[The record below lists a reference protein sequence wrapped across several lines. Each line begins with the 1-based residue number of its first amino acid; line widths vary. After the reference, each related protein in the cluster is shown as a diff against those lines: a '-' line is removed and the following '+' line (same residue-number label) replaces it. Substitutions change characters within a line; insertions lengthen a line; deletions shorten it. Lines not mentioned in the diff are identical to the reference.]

1 MRYRMWVDLWLVL
14 SSLPQRR
21 MRRIG
26 GGGIAGFIQA
36 TAVVVFGLLAASTA
50 AQAAPPT
57 ASIVVADDSLT
68 IGETT
73 LVTITFSE
81 QVTGFTN
88 ADLSVPNG
96 WLSAVSS
103 SDGGITWTA
112 TFTPGARITVS
123 SNAIILD
130 NTGVSNAGGESG
142 VGTTDSNNY
151 AIDTARPT
159 ATVVVANTH
168 LGIGQT
174 SEVTITFSEAVTGFT
189 NADLTTAN
197 GTLSGLSSSDGGIT
211 WMATLTPTAGVTQSG
226 NVITLNLNGVADV
239 AGNTGAGTV
248 QSNAYALDSQ
258 RPTATIT
265 LSQAIVH
272 AGQTATV
279 TFTFSEAVTGFS
291 LADVATSNA
300 ALSNLSTS
308 NNIVFTAM
316 LTPVEGIIAPTNVII
331 LNVLG
336 VTDQAGNAGT
346 GTTNSASYAIDT
358 VSTLTIS
365 PPTLPSAVV
374 GTVFSQTIAASG
386 GTRPYSY
393 RVTVGAL
400 PAEIKLDPVTGVLSG
415 TPTRADSYNFTIT
428 ATDASQLAKDANY
441 TLAVNEAV
449 PTAMPD
455 NATAIAGQPASI
467 RVTENDTGIISSI
480 AIATAPARGTVS
492 VSGTT
497 IVYTPAPD
505 FSGTDTLR
513 YTATG
518 PGGTS
523 APALVTIAV
532 GEAAPAAMPDKA
544 TAIAGQPVSIR
555 VIENDTGAISS
566 VAIATAPAKGTAS
579 VDGTMIVYTPAPDFS
594 GTDTLRYTATGPG
607 GTSALALVTIE
618 VAARPVAITRH
629 VSVEAGKQV
638 VIDLTD
644 GATGGPFTTAALV
657 SASPSSAGP
666 SSISNLKLT
675 FTPSV
680 TFEGSMAIVFTLSN
694 AFATSLPATIHF
706 DVTGR
711 PDPSR
716 DTEVIG
722 LLSAQV
728 DSAKRFAGNQTRN
741 FNSRLEQLHDEGDR
755 RRNSMAIE
763 LGYATGRQ
771 EAADDRFAD
780 VLRNNPAGT
789 SSSGVPDFAMQNYAA
804 DGKEHKPRSKPAD
817 VDLGSFA
824 VWTGGYVNF
833 GKQNGGNISLDYTT
847 AGLSAGVDYRFS
859 KSLVAGFGFGY
870 GRDATDIGSNGTE
883 SRAHAYSAAI
893 YASYSPV
900 KSVFLDGLIG
910 GSWLDFASRRHE
922 TPTGN
927 FALGDR
933 NGRQLFGSITA
944 SYEQRN
950 EAWLVSPYGRLD
962 FSRSWLDSFSERGV
976 DAYTLKYGSQT
987 VDTLSGVAGLRLE
1000 YAIPMDWG
1008 VLKPGA
1014 RVEYTHDFEG
1024 SSRVKLGYADVE
1036 GLPYEQVTGGSGSD
1050 YVTLGASLDAALNYD
1065 WTANLDYRTAVG
1077 TGNRNHAFGLRV
1089 GKKF

>member
-1 MRYRMWVDLWLVL
+1 MRYRLWADLWLML

-26 GGGIAGFIQA
+26 GSAIAGFIH
-36 TAVVVFGLLAASTA
+36 AVAMIAFGLLAASTA

-57 ASIVVADDSLT
+57 ASIVVADTTLT

-88 ADLSVPNG
+88 ADLAVSNG
-96 WLSAVSS
+96 TLSAVSS

-112 TFTPGARITVS
+112 TFTPS
-123 SNAIILD
+123 SNVTAPANHIVLD
-130 NTGVSNAGGESG
+130 NTGVINGGGEAG
-142 VGTTDSNNY
+142 TGTTPSNNY
-151 AIDTARPT
+151 SIDTKRPT
-159 ATVVVANTH
+159 ATVAVANAQI
-168 LGIGQT
+168 GIGQT
-174 SEVTITFSEAVTGFT
+174 SVVTVTFSEGVTGFSI
-189 NADLTTAN
+189 ADLAPPN
-197 GTLSGLSSSDGGIT
+197 GTLSGLMTADNIT
-211 WMATLTPTAGVTQSG
+211 WTATLTPTAGTTQSG
-226 NVITLNLNGVADV
+226 NVIVLDMTGVADA
-239 AGNTGAGTV
+239 AGNTGVGTV
-248 QSNAYALDSQ
+248 QSNAYAVDSL

-265 LSQAIVH
+265 LSQAIIH

-279 TFTFSEAVTGFS
+279 TFTFSEAVTGFT
-291 LADVATSNA
+291 LTDIATSNA
-300 ALSNLSTS
+300 TLSNLSTS

-316 LTPVEGIIAPTNVII
+316 LTPHAGIIAPTNTVR
-331 LNVLG
+331 LDMTG
-336 VTDQAGNAGT
+336 VTDQAGNAGS
-346 GTTNSASYAIDT
+346 GTVASASYAIDT
-358 VSTLTIS
+358 VSTLTIL
-365 PPTLPSAVV
+365 PATLPSAIV
-374 GTVFSQTIAASG
+374 GTVFSQTVSASG
-386 GTRPYSY
+386 GTAPYSY
-393 RVTVGAL
+393 DVTAGMLPPGIAL
-400 PAEIKLDPVTGVLSG
+400 SPAGSLSG
-415 TPTRADSYNFTIT
+415 TPTVAGSYNFTIT

-441 TLAVNEAV
+441 TLAVSEALPV
-449 PTAMPD
+449 ALPD
-455 NATAIAGQPASI
+455 NATAVAGQPASI
-467 RVTENDTGIISSI
+467 RVTENDTGLISSI
-480 AIATAPARGTVS
+480 AIVTAPARGTVS

-497 IVYTPAPD
+497 IVYTPAAD

-513 YTATG
+513 YMATG

-523 APALVTIAV
+523 TPALVTIAV
-532 GEAAPAAMPDKA
+532 GEAAPAAMPDNA
-544 TAIAGQPVSIR
+544 TAVAGQPVSIR
-555 VIENDTGAISS
+555 VTENDTGAISS
-566 VAIATAPAKGTAS
+566 IAIVTAPAKGTAS
-579 VDGTMIVYTPAPDFS
+579 VDGTTIVYTPAADSS

-607 GTSALALVTIE
+607 GTSTPALVTIE
-618 VAARPVAITRH
+618 VAARPVAISRH

-638 VIDLTD
+638 VVDLTD

-680 TFEGSMAIVFTLSN
+680 TFEGSVAVVFTLSN

-789 SSSGVPDFAMQNYAA
+789 SSNGVPDFAMQNYAA

-883 SRAHAYSAAI
+883 SRAHAYSAAV
-893 YASYSPV
+893 YASYSPA

-910 GSWLDFASRRHE
+910 GSWLDFASRRYE

-927 FALGDR
+927 IAFGDR

-950 EAWLVSPYGRLD
+950 EAWLVSPYGRLE
-962 FSRSWLDSFSERGV
+962 FSRSWLDGFSERGV

-1024 SSRVKLGYADVE
+1024 SSKVKLGYADVE
-1036 GLPYEQVTGGSGSD
+1036 GLPYDQISGGSGND
-1050 YVTLGASLDAALNYD
+1050 YVTLGASLDATLDYD

-1077 TGNRNHAFGLRV
+1077 TDNRNHAFGLRV